1 MAIARGAFW
10 AFVKSYATHPAA
22 EKHIFHIKNLHL
34 GHIAKSFAL
43 REAPSDIPQPKKK
56 KQHAGPG
63 RKTNGAHDPDD
74 ETRVIRKSQKEREK
88 EDRAKPK
95 IVLKRKNDMSEFAVG
110 DFKSLVGPMLKR
122 KKKTK

>member
-10 AFVKSYATHPAA
+10 AFVKSYATHPSA

-56 KQHAGPG
+56 KVGASGKNGHRPG
-63 RKTNGAHDPDD
+63 VDPDD
-74 ETRVIRKSQKEREK
+74 ETRVVRKSQKEREK
-88 EDRAKPK
+88 EERAKPK

-110 DFKSLVGPMLKR
+110 DYKSLVGPMLKR

>member
-10 AFVKSYATHPAA
+10 AFVKSYATHPSS

-43 REAPSDIPQPKKK
+43 REAPSDIPQTKKK
-56 KQHAGPG
+56 SGAGRRG
-63 RKTNGAHDPDD
+63 GKGEEVD
-74 ETRVIRKSQKEREK
+74 ETRANRKSQKEREK
-88 EDRAKPK
+88 EERAKPK
-95 IVLKRKNDMSEFAVG
+95 IVLKRKNDVSEFAVG
-110 DFKSLVGPMLKR
+110 DYKSLVGPMLKR

>member
-10 AFVKSYATHPAA
+10 AFVKSYATHPSS

-56 KQHAGPG
+56 RNPTG
-63 RKTNGAHDPDD
+63 RKHTEEEVD
-74 ETRVIRKSQKEREK
+74 ETRANRKSQKEREK
-88 EDRAKPK
+88 DERAKPK
-95 IVLKRKNDMSEFAVG
+95 IVLKRKNDVSEFAVG
-110 DFKSLVGPMLKR
+110 DYKSLVGPTMKKR
-122 KKKTK
+122 KKGKQ

>member
-10 AFVKSYATHPAA
+10 AFVKSYATHPSS

-56 KQHAGPG
+56 KNAAG
-63 RKTNGAHDPDD
+63 RKHTEEEVD
-74 ETRVIRKSQKEREK
+74 ETRANRKSQKEREK
-88 EDRAKPK
+88 EERAKPK
-95 IVLKRKNDMSEFAVG
+95 IVLKRKNDVSEFAVG
-110 DFKSLVGPMLKR
+110 DYKSLVGPTVKKR
-122 KKKTK
+122 KGKQ